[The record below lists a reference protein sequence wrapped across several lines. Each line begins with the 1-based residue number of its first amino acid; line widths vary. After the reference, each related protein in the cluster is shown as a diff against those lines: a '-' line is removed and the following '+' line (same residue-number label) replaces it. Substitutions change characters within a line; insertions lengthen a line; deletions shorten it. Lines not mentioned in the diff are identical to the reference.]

1 MSKFIKIKNKFSDEG
16 HKNIYGGFKKAQK
29 FYLIPLF
36 ISFLMVGAFYYY
48 ADNNRKF
55 EVGLDIKVK
64 KYIYDDYNLDK
75 DAFIQEINKLSRDIM
90 LADTSRAKIDHKL
103 KFGIIVSDSD
113 NRLSS
118 MTFSNVVYGINLDK
132 KKIEELFEKLLF
144 QIDKDYKRTV
154 LKKLESIKVADE
166 FHVKEF
172 MEKFNSLYNDINNPR
187 INFEYELNPY
197 MVSTDNIMKTRGLE
211 MIILDENHF
220 SYTYYMISKQPSL
233 VIISIFVFIFSY
245 LSSIILIGLY
255 FTGKKFIT

>member
-166 FHVKEF
+166 FHVK
-172 MEKFNSLYNDINNPR
+172 
-187 INFEYELNPY
+187 
-197 MVSTDNIMKTRGLE
+197 
-211 MIILDENHF
+211 
-220 SYTYYMISKQPSL
+220 
-233 VIISIFVFIFSY
+233 
-245 LSSIILIGLY
+245 
-255 FTGKKFIT
+255 